1 MKNRVYLPS
10 YQTNLA
16 RAWLSLRWPATLVD
30 NRLQKCCATKGQWQ
44 TELHNGLCHYLIS
57 LCLPQLTSL
66 ESLKST
72 PPCSNFTNAAINGF
86 FANRSRRF
94 SWLFSKAFVRVSLVA
109 TLPCSPIE
117 HLEFFRR
124 YAVPWAPD
132 FLHAPNDQG
141 SPSGPPQD
149 VGPSSSYL
157 GAVSPVSPPPSPSPS
172 SPGGAS
178 AVRTRSERLSTAPH
192 HLRPPEAPSPG
203 SGASRRWLPLPP
215 EAAPRRRGSAR
226 EVPRL
231 HVLPP
236 PEAALL
242 LTLPA
247 AVLEPRPGVVIVGDS
262 RALCTREPVSARLG
276 VVACEVVY
284 PSTVVDNHPVAL
296 CVPPCSF
303 SCL

>member
-1 MKNRVYLPS
+1 MLFRGPLIFFMPP
-10 YQTNLA
+10 TIRGPLLA
-16 RAWLSLRWPATLVD
+16 RLRTLAPPPAIL
-30 NRLQKCCATKGQWQ
+30 GP
-44 TELHNGLCHYLIS
+44 
-57 LCLPQLTSL
+57 CLL
-66 ESLKST
+66 
-72 PPCSNFTNAAINGF
+72 
-86 FANRSRRF
+86 
-94 SWLFSKAFVRVSLVA
+94 
-109 TLPCSPIE
+109 
-117 HLEFFRR
+117 
-124 YAVPWAPD
+124 
-132 FLHAPNDQG
+132 
-141 SPSGPPQD
+141 
-149 VGPSSSYL
+149 
-157 GAVSPVSPPPSPSPS
+157 VSPPPSPSPS